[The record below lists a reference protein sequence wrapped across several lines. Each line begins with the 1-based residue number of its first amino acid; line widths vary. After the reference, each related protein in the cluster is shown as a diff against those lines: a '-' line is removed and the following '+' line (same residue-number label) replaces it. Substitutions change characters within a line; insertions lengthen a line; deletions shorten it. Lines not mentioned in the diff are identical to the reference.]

1 MRHLFSTRLRVVLI
15 VAVLLAAGLTVLSN
29 ATGHTLPD
37 MLVQGFMAPFRYG
50 LQALTNS
57 AEQFYSYMFN
67 YETLAAENE
76 ALKAKIA
83 QMESDARQADSYQ
96 RENQRL
102 RNLLDLSST
111 REDFKLVDGYII
123 AKSSTDW
130 SSTITI
136 NKGTNAGIA
145 EDMCAVTAN
154 HEVVGLVTEVGPD
167 YAVIKTILDSSLEV
181 SATIASSGYSG
192 MIKGG
197 YTDGRKDLMRM
208 DYLPSSAIIRNND
221 QVVTSGSTVYPR
233 DLIMGYVVDAGFD
246 DTGVAKFA
254 MLEPAV
260 DFGRLEQVFVLTS
273 YSATVV
279 GGSGASGSTAT
290 GTSPVAPT
298 TPAEDDNSLPTGG
311 VVVGVG

>member
-15 VAVLLAAGLTVLSN
+15 LAVLLSAGLAILSN

-37 MLVQGFMAPFRYG
+37 MLVEGMLSPFRYG
-50 LQALTNS
+50 MQALTTS

-76 ALKAKIA
+76 ALKAQIA
-83 QMESDARQADSYQ
+83 DMESDARQADSYQ

-102 RNLLDLSST
+102 RSLLDLSTT
-111 REDFKLVDGYII
+111 REDFELVDGYII

-192 MIKGG
+192 MVKGG

-273 YSATVV
+273 YSTSVV
-279 GGSGASGSTAT
+279 GGSSTSGAASAAEP
-290 GTSPVAPT
+290 TSPIPQPT
-298 TPAEDDNSLPTGG
+298 ENVLPTGG

>member
-37 MLVQGFMAPFRYG
+37 MLVEGIMAPFRYG
-50 LQALTNS
+50 MQSLTNS
-57 AEQFYSYMFN
+57 AEQFYSYMFQ
-67 YETLAAENE
+67 YEALAAENE
-76 ALKAKIA
+76 ALKAQIA
-83 QMESDARQADSYQ
+83 EMESDARQADSYQ

-102 RNLLDLSST
+102 RSLLDLSST
-111 REDFKLVDGYII
+111 REDFELVDGYII

-154 HEVVGLVTEVGPD
+154 HEVVGLVTEAGPD

-192 MIKGG
+192 MVRGG
-197 YTDGRKDLMRM
+197 YTDGRKDMMRM
-208 DYLPSSAIIRNND
+208 DYLPSSSIIRNND

-233 DLIMGYVVDAGFD
+233 DLIMGYVVDAGFG
-246 DTGVAKFA
+246 DTGVAKYA
-254 MLEPAV
+254 MLVPAV
-260 DFGRLEQVFVLTS
+260 DFGRLEQVFVLTNYTAS
-273 YSATVV
+273 VV
-279 GGSGASGSTAT
+279 GGNSGASESTT
-290 GTSPVAPT
+290 TPTSPIPQAT
-298 TPAEDDNSLPTGG
+298 ESQLPTGG

>member
-1 MRHLFSTRLRVVLI
+1 MRHLFSTRLRVVII

-37 MLVQGFMAPFRYG
+37 MLVEGFMAPFRYG
-50 LQALTNS
+50 LQSLTNS
-57 AEQFYSYMFN
+57 AEQFYSYMFQ
-67 YETLAAENE
+67 YEALAAENE
-76 ALKAKIA
+76 ALKAQIA
-83 QMESDARQADSYQ
+83 EMEGDARQADSYQ

-136 NKGTNAGIA
+136 NKGTNAGIDR
-145 EDMCAVTAN
+145 DMCVVTAN

-167 YAVIKTILDSSLEV
+167 YAVIKTILDSSLEI

-192 MIKGG
+192 MVRGG
-197 YTDGRKDLMRM
+197 YTDGRKDMMRM

-233 DLIMGYVVDAGFD
+233 DLIMGYVVDAGFG

-254 MLEPAV
+254 MLVPAV

-273 YSATVV
+273 YSTSVI
-279 GGSGASGSTAT
+279 GGSSSAA
-290 GTSPVAPT
+290 PQEVAPT
-298 TPAEDDNSLPTGG
+298 SPIPQATESQMPTGG
-311 VVVGVG
+311 VMVSVG

>member
-15 VAVLLAAGLTVLSN
+15 VAILLSAGLVVLSN

-37 MLVQGFMAPFRYG
+37 MLVQGIMAPFRYG
-50 LQALTNS
+50 LQSLTNS
-57 AEQFYSYMFN
+57 AEQFYSYMFQ
-67 YETLAAENE
+67 YEALAAENE
-76 ALKAKIA
+76 ALKAQIA
-83 QMESDARQADSYQ
+83 EMEGDARQADSYQ

-102 RNLLDLSST
+102 RNLLELSTT

-145 EDMCAVTAN
+145 RDMCVVTAN
-154 HEVVGLVTEVGPD
+154 HEVVGLVTEAGPD

-192 MIKGG
+192 MVLGG
-197 YTDGRKDLMRM
+197 YESGLEQMLRM
-208 DYLPSSAIIRNND
+208 EYLPSTAVLKNGD

-233 DLIMGYVVDAGFD
+233 NLVLGKVVDAAYTE
-246 DTGVAKFA
+246 TGVAKYA
-254 MLEPAV
+254 ILTPAA
-260 DFGRLEQVFVLTS
+260 DITGLEQVFIVTGFQ
-273 YSATVV
+273 V
-279 GGSGASGSTAT
+279 G
-290 GTSPVAPT
+290 
-298 TPAEDDNSLPTGG
+298 
-311 VVVGVG
+311 

>member
-15 VAVLLAAGLTVLSN
+15 VAVLLSAGLLVLSN

-37 MLVQGFMAPFRYG
+37 MLVEGVMAPFRYG
-50 LQALTNS
+50 LQSMTNG
-57 AEQFYSYMFN
+57 AEQFYSYMFK
-67 YETLAAENE
+67 YEALAAENE
-76 ALKAKIA
+76 ALKAQIA
-83 QMESDARQADSYQ
+83 SMESDARQADSYQ

-102 RNLLDLSST
+102 RNLLELSTT

-145 EDMCAVTAN
+145 RDMCVVTAN

-167 YAVIKTILDSSLEV
+167 YAVIKTVLDSSLEI

-192 MIKGG
+192 MVKGG
-197 YTDGRKDLMRM
+197 YTDGRKDMMRM

-233 DLIMGYVVDAGFD
+233 DLIMGYVVDAGFG

-254 MLEPAV
+254 MLVPAV

-273 YSATVV
+273 YTTSVV
-279 GGSGASGSTAT
+279 GGSAAAAQ
-290 GTSPVAPT
+290 PEVAPT
-298 TPAEDDNSLPTGG
+298 SPIPQATQPPAMPTGG
-311 VVVGVG
+311 VVVSVG

>member
-15 VAVLLAAGLTVLSN
+15 LAVLLTAGLAILSN

-37 MLVQGFMAPFRYG
+37 MLVEGLLSPFRYG
-50 LQALTNS
+50 AQALTNS

-76 ALKAKIA
+76 ALKAQIA
-83 QMESDARQADSYQ
+83 QMESDARQADAYL

-102 RNLLDLSST
+102 RNLLDLSTT

-136 NKGTNAGIA
+136 NKGSNAGIA

-167 YAVIKTILDSSLEV
+167 YAVIKTILDSSLEI

-192 MIKGG
+192 MVKGG
-197 YTDGRKDLMRM
+197 YTDGRKDMMRM

-254 MLEPAV
+254 MLVPSVEL
-260 DFGRLEQVFVLTS
+260 GRLEQVFVLTS
-273 YSATVV
+273 YTTTVV
-279 GGSGASGSTAT
+279 GGNSSSDT
-290 GTSPVAPT
+290 GVAVPTVPAPT
-298 TPAEDDNSLPTGG
+298 ESNLPIGG
-311 VVVGVG
+311 VIVGVG

>member
-15 VAVLLAAGLTVLSN
+15 VAILLAAALTILSN

-37 MLVQGFMAPFRYG
+37 MIVEGFLSPFRYG
-50 LQALTNS
+50 MQALTNS

-76 ALKAKIA
+76 ALKAQIA
-83 QMESDARQADSYQ
+83 DMESDARQADSYQ

-154 HEVVGLVTEVGPD
+154 HEVVGLVVEAGPD

-192 MIKGG
+192 MVKGG
-197 YTDGRKDLMRM
+197 YTDGRKDMMRM

-221 QVVTSGSTVYPR
+221 QVVTAGSTMYPR
-233 DLIMGYVVDAGFD
+233 DLILGYVVDADFD
-246 DTGVAKFA
+246 STGVAKYA
-254 MLEPAV
+254 LLKPAA
-260 DFGRLEQVFVLTS
+260 DIQMLEQVFILTE
-273 YSATVV
+273 YNV
-279 GGSGASGSTAT
+279 G
-290 GTSPVAPT
+290 
-298 TPAEDDNSLPTGG
+298 
-311 VVVGVG
+311 

>member
-15 VAVLLAAGLTVLSN
+15 LAILLTAGLAVLSN

-37 MLVQGFMAPFRYG
+37 MLVETVMAPFRYG
-50 LQALTNS
+50 AQALTNS

-76 ALKAKIA
+76 ALKAQIA
-83 QMESDARQADSYQ
+83 DMESDARQADSYQ

-102 RNLLDLSST
+102 RSLLDLSST
-111 REDFKLVDGYII
+111 REDFELVDGYII

-136 NKGTNAGIA
+136 NKGTNAGVA
-145 EDMCAVTAN
+145 EDMCVVTAN

-192 MIKGG
+192 MVKGG

-254 MLEPAV
+254 MLTPAV

-273 YSATVV
+273 YSTSVI
-279 GGSGASGSTAT
+279 GGSSTAGT
-290 GTSPVAPT
+290 GTGTQPAVPT
-298 TPAEDDNSLPTGG
+298 VPEETESNLPTGG
-311 VVVGVG
+311 VMVGVG

>member
-15 VAVLLAAGLTVLSN
+15 VAVLLSAGLVVLSN

-37 MLVQGFMAPFRYG
+37 MLVQGLLSPFRYG
-50 LQALTNS
+50 MQSLTNS
-57 AEQFYSYMFN
+57 AEQFYSYMFQ
-67 YETLAAENE
+67 YEALAAENE
-76 ALKAKIA
+76 ALKAQIA
-83 QMESDARQADSYQ
+83 EMEGDARQADSYQ

-102 RNLLDLSST
+102 RNLLELST
-111 REDFKLVDGYII
+111 VREDFKLVDGYII

-145 EDMCAVTAN
+145 RDMCVVTAN
-154 HEVVGLVTEVGPD
+154 LEVVGLVTEAGPD
-167 YAVIKTILDSSLEV
+167 YAVVKTILDSSLEV

-192 MIKGG
+192 MVRGG
-197 YTDGRKDLMRM
+197 YTDGRKDMMRM

-233 DLIMGYVVDAGFD
+233 DLIMGYVVDAGFG

-254 MLEPAV
+254 MLVPAV

-273 YSATVV
+273 YSTSVI
-279 GGSGASGSTAT
+279 GGSSAA
-290 GTSPVAPT
+290 PQEVAPT
-298 TPAEDDNSLPTGG
+298 SPIPQATESQMPTGG
-311 VVVGVG
+311 VMVSVG

>member
-15 VAVLLAAGLTVLSN
+15 VAVLLSAGLVILSN

-37 MLVQGFMAPFRYG
+37 MLVEGVMAPFRYG
-50 LQALTNS
+50 LQSLTNG
-57 AEQFYSYMFN
+57 AEQFYSYMFQ

-76 ALKAKIA
+76 ALKAQIA
-83 QMESDARQADSYQ
+83 DMESDARQADSYQ

-102 RNLLDLSST
+102 RNLLELSST

-145 EDMCAVTAN
+145 QDMCVVTAN
-154 HEVVGLVTEVGPD
+154 HEVVGLVTEAGPD
-167 YAVIKTILDSSLEV
+167 YAVIKTVLDSSLEI

-192 MIKGG
+192 MVKGG
-197 YTDGRKDLMRM
+197 YTDGRKDMMRM

-233 DLIMGYVVDAGFD
+233 DLIMGYVVDAGFG

-254 MLEPAV
+254 MLVPAV

-273 YSATVV
+273 YSTSVI
-279 GGSGASGSTAT
+279 GGSTAAAQ
-290 GTSPVAPT
+290 PEVAPT
-298 TPAEDDNSLPTGG
+298 SPIPQATQPPVPTGG
-311 VVVGVG
+311 VIVSVG

>member
-15 VAVLLAAGLTVLSN
+15 VAVLLSAGLAILSN

-37 MLVQGFMAPFRYG
+37 MLVHGLLSPFRYG
-50 LQALTNS
+50 AQALTTS
-57 AEQFYSYMFN
+57 AEQFYSYMFR

-76 ALKAKIA
+76 ALKEQIA
-83 QMESDARQADSYQ
+83 QMESDARQADAYQ

-136 NKGTNAGIA
+136 NKGTNAGI
-145 EDMCAVTAN
+145 DVNMCVVTAN
-154 HEVVGLVTEVGPD
+154 HEVVGLVTDVGPD

-192 MIKGG
+192 MVKGG
-197 YTDGRKDLMRM
+197 YTDGRKDMMRM
-208 DYLPSSAIIRNND
+208 DYLPSSSIIRNND

-254 MLEPAV
+254 MLVPAV

-273 YSATVV
+273 YTTTVV
-279 GGSGASGSTAT
+279 GGNPAGADAGTDPGLVPAIPTA
-290 GTSPVAPT
+290 PVNT
-298 TPAEDDNSLPTGG
+298 TPNAG
-311 VVVGVG
+311 VIVGVG